1 MLRATTWIFVSA
13 LLGLWGYYGAVIDE
27 LPTPSLERVAEREP
41 YVEAA
46 KLNNEGVE
54 RRYRG
59 GRGHLDALNY
69 FERASDFAPD
79 HPVITANY
87 ESQKNRVR
95 EKAWEIA
102 LGTLSTVG
110 LGVLFLLH
118 VFARGRRWRDR
129 SRLRRLRL
137 GGLRT
142 VDIPS
147 GTKEAELE
155 LQFSEAPKG
164 LLRRHPPSVVWTC
177 AEQNKHMKSRRS
189 VKVKGRDCRV
199 RLDSKKVKQLLQ
211 YPGKWRCI
219 LRLGKTEVGEASARV
234 G

>member
-13 LLGLWGYYGAVIDE
+13 LLGLWGYFGAVIDE
-27 LPTPSLERVAEREP
+27 LPTPTLQKVAEREP

-46 KLNNEGVE
+46 KLNNQGVD

-69 FERASDFAPD
+69 LERARDFAPD

-87 ESQKNRVR
+87 ESQRARVKQ
-95 EKAWEIA
+95 KAWEIA
-102 LGTLSTVG
+102 LGTMSAVG
-110 LGVLFLLH
+110 LGALFVLH
-118 VFARGRRWRDR
+118 MIARARGWRDR
-129 SRLRRLRL
+129 KRLRRLRL
-137 GGLRT
+137 GGVRT
-142 VDIPS
+142 VDIDPA
-147 GTKEAELE
+147 TEEAKLE
-155 LQFSEAPKG
+155 LQFSEAPRG

-189 VKVKGRDCRV
+189 VRVKGRDCRIH
-199 RLDSKKVKQLLQ
+199 LDKKKVKQLLQ

-219 LRLGKTEVGEASARV
+219 LRLGKTEIGEAKARV